1 MAKTKTLPD
10 YPRGLTF
17 EDVWAA
23 LMEDRERQK
32 ETAREIRE
40 ENRKM
45 KEDTRKLMEAIK
57 ETDRQMKETDR
68 ELKENARERKERE
81 RRLDERLGKLGDR
94 FGEMIEYM
102 VMPGLVKKF
111 RELGFVFTEANPG
124 TIIDDEENHI
134 LTEIDITLQNGD
146 KVMIVEVKSKPTTKD
161 IKEHIKR
168 MGIVKTRA
176 IRRNDTRIFL
186 GAVAGMVF
194 KKNEKEFA
202 LKNGFYVIEP
212 SGEEFVVTVPEGIY
226 SPREW

>member
-1 MAKTKTLPD
+1 MGKMKTLPD

-23 LMEDRERQK
+23 LMEDRERQR

-45 KEDTRKLMEAIK
+45 KEDTRKLMEAMNEDTRKLK
-57 ETDRQMKETDR
+57 EAM
-68 ELKENARERKERE
+68 KENARERKERE

-194 KKNEKEFA
+194 KTNEKEKNN
-202 LKNGFYVIEP
+202 KNGFYVIEP